1 MWNSLPPWAKAVL
14 LLVGSNAFMTVA
26 WYYHLKKHAWS
37 IPVAIGASWL
47 IALPEYCL
55 QVPANRIGHTSFGGP
70 FSASQLKIIQEAVTL
85 VVFGVFATLVLK
97 ERLRWNDLLAF
108 AMVLGA
114 VAVSRI
120 GRA

>member
-1 MWNSLPPWAKAVL
+1 MPTWAKATL
-14 LLVGSNAFMTVA
+14 LLLASNTFMTIA

-37 IPVAIGASWL
+37 IPLAIAVSWL

-55 QVPANRIGHTSFGGP
+55 QVPANRVGHTSFGGP
-70 FSASQLKIIQEAVTL
+70 FSASQLKILQEAITL
-85 VVFGVFATLVLK
+85 VVFGVFATFVLK